1 MPIYKKNLLSFL
13 LSTNVLYMRK
23 LCVHVEEAESNGIWD
38 LSVKSFT
45 YASDG
50 HGLQPCGEMAK
61 LSAFYY

>member
-1 MPIYKKNLLSFL
+1 
-13 LSTNVLYMRK
+13 MRK

-50 HGLQPCGEMAK
+50 HGVQPCGEMAK